1 MDLQALEA
9 IARRLLIEIGEDPE
23 REGLKDTPAR
33 FARHWQEFIGYTDE
47 NTGTA
52 FEVATADQVVVVRGI
67 RVWSLCEHHLLPFW
81 VDVSVGYIPRTRVLG
96 LSKFARIAHLAAHRL
111 QLQERLIQQIADEV
125 ARLADTEDV
134 AVHGAGEHTCMSMR
148 GIRSAG
154 VMCSSVMR
162 GVFRTEHEA
171 RAEFFNLLRG

>member
-1 MDLQALEA
+1 MDLRELEG
-9 IARRLLIEIGEDPE
+9 IARRLLVAIGEDPE
-23 REGLKDTPAR
+23 RPGLQGTPAR
-33 FARHWQEFIGYTDE
+33 FARHWQEFIEYRDG

-52 FEVATADQVVVVRGI
+52 FEVVTADQLVAVKDI

-96 LSKFARIAHLAAHRL
+96 LSKFARIAQLAAHRL

-134 AVHGAGEHTCMSMR
+134 AVYGVGEHTCMAMR
-148 GIRSAG
+148 GIRSTG

-162 GVFRTEHEA
+162 GAFRTEHEA
-171 RAEFFNLLRG
+171 RAEFFNLLRA